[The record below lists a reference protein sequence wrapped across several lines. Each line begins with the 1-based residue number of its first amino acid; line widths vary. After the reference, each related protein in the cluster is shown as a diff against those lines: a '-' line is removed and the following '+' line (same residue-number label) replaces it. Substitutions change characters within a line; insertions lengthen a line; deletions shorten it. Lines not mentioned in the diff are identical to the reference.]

1 MQTIQQCIIRSGL
14 RLPSEFYY
22 RNKTGEVMVEPIKAI
37 GDNENILSLND
48 AIACKENLVE
58 YLNTVDECI
67 DLYGNEF
74 VFRHF
79 ELDFSV
85 YDFETGRKLLD
96 FPYHRSFYKLHEM
109 LKSWMDEAN
118 NGKFFF
124 RYNYTALDVYRRNIY
139 ICFSKYQLI
148 APTSENSAELPNNL
162 ATEELP
168 PPLETVEFSDGW
180 KGIPIITF
188 RTSTRTFL
196 NAFWR
201 ELFRAENF
209 CRQVS
214 KQCGVYENI
223 WTYRRFVPQNIDELI
238 LSQNQMSFF
247 FEVEDLFDLSV
258 EGKYFTPSSK
268 AVMVVGQMKKG
279 VLHSGD
285 EIICLNSCY
294 EEEFRCTVE
303 SIEQPSVRNITEISF
318 EAASKNGDNR
328 FAIKIDNKKTQDF
341 DYVFYI
347 CIK

>member
-1 MQTIQQCIIRSGL
+1 
-14 RLPSEFYY
+14 
-22 RNKTGEVMVEPIKAI
+22 MVEPITAI
-37 GDNENILSLND
+37 GDNENVLSLDD
-48 AIACKENLVE
+48 AIAYKENLVE
-58 YLNTVDECI
+58 YLDIVDECI

-79 ELDFSV
+79 QLDFSV
-85 YDFETGRKLLD
+85 HDFETGRKLLD

-109 LKSWMDEAN
+109 LKYWMDEAN

-124 RYNYTALDVYRRNIY
+124 RYNNTVLDVYRRNSY

-148 APTSENSAELPNNL
+148 APTNEEPAELANNL

-168 PPLETVEFSDGW
+168 PPLETVEFPDGW

-188 RTSTRTFL
+188 RTPTRTFL

-209 CRQVS
+209 CRQIS

-223 WTYRRFVPQNIDELI
+223 WDYRRLVPENIDELI

-247 FEVEDLFDLSV
+247 FEVEDLFELLV
-258 EGKYFTPSSK
+258 EGKYLTPSSK
-268 AVMVVGQMKKG
+268 AVMVVGQLKKG
-279 VLHSGD
+279 ALHSGD

-294 EEEFRCTVE
+294 KEVFRCTVE
-303 SIEQPSVRNITEISF
+303 SIEQPPDRNISEINL
-318 EAASKNGDNR
+318 EKALKNGDNR
-328 FAIKIDNKKTQDF
+328 FAIKIDNKNRQDF

-347 CIK
+347 CRE